1 MNLAKISANG
11 QITVPAE
18 IRRLLGLKSGDKILF
33 FQKPNGEVVINNA
46 SAQAIYKAQKAF
58 EGVAEQMGVYNEDDV
73 QALVDEVRYGKE
85 TPTGNSTMPYGKKEE
100 NK

>member
-73 QALVDEVRYGKE
+73 QALVDEVR
-85 TPTGNSTMPYGKKEE
+85 
-100 NK
+100 